1 MNRYLHTIPCACGR
15 VHEADINDILIGE
28 GVIRQ
33 LPECVASLGGKKPFL
48 LADPNTWKAAG
59 EQCASLLSEAGIR
72 FASYC
77 FRDPHP
83 IPNEGFTGNAVMH
96 FDPSCDL
103 IVGIGSGVINDICK
117 VLSLIS
123 RRPFIIVATAPS
135 MDGYASATSA
145 MELDSLK
152 VSLPTRCADI
162 IIGDTNILKDA
173 PRHMLSSGIGDII
186 AKYSSIA
193 EWRISHLITGEYYC
207 EQVAQLVRDA
217 LRKCS
222 DHADGLLQRD
232 PKAVEAVFEG
242 LIISGLAMAYAGV
255 SRPASGTE
263 HYFSHIWDMRSLAF
277 GTPSDLH
284 GIQCGAATLTTV
296 RLYSALSSLKPDEE
310 KAAAYVR
317 SFDYDQ
323 WKETLKDFLGE
334 SAQTMIDLEKKEGKY
349 NKETHA
355 ARFARIR
362 ECWPQIL
369 QILSEE
375 LPAEGDLYALL
386 KKLDIP
392 TDLKE
397 LGVSTECAR
406 TTFKATKDI
415 RDKYILARLAW
426 DLGVLDE
433 LSEVL

>member
-1 MNRYLHTIPCACGR
+1 M
-15 VHEADINDILIGE
+15 
-28 GVIRQ
+28 
-33 LPECVASLGGKKPFL
+33 
-48 LADPNTWKAAG
+48 
-59 EQCASLLSEAGIR
+59 
-72 FASYC
+72 
-77 FRDPHP
+77 
-83 IPNEGFTGNAVMH
+83 
-96 FDPSCDL
+96 
-103 IVGIGSGVINDICK
+103 
-117 VLSLIS
+117 
-123 RRPFIIVATAPS
+123 
-135 MDGYASATSA
+135 
-145 MELDSLK
+145 
-152 VSLPTRCADI
+152 
-162 IIGDTNILKDA
+162 
-173 PRHMLSSGIGDII
+173 
-186 AKYSSIA
+186 
-193 EWRISHLITGEYYC
+193 
-207 EQVAQLVRDA
+207 
-217 LRKCS
+217 
-222 DHADGLLQRD
+222 
-232 PKAVEAVFEG
+232 
-242 LIISGLAMAYAGV
+242 
-255 SRPASGTE
+255 
-263 HYFSHIWDMRSLAF
+263 
-277 GTPSDLH
+277 
-284 GIQCGAATLTTV
+284 

-334 SAQTMIDLEKKEGKY
+334 SARTMIDLEKKEGKY